1 MLDAD
6 NTKRDAPYL
15 WRERE
20 TARNFSSQLE
30 MRGKR
35 DGRKRKEKK
44 KGVKGKQQLE
54 EELEVEV
61 VEATSPTYLPSF
73 LNLKF

>member
-1 MLDAD
+1 MGA
-6 NTKRDAPYL
+6 
-15 WRERE
+15 
-20 TARNFSSQLE
+20 
-30 MRGKR
+30 
-35 DGRKRKEKK
+35 KEKKK

>member
-1 MLDAD
+1 MGA
-6 NTKRDAPYL
+6 
-15 WRERE
+15 
-20 TARNFSSQLE
+20 
-30 MRGKR
+30 
-35 DGRKRKEKK
+35 KEKKK

-61 VEATSPTYLPSF
+61 VEATSPTCLPSF